1 MLPAKREREPNL
13 ISGYLPPLF
22 LTGTLPGGLELYY
35 EDYLPLRTEN
45 DYSKLI
51 FFGGNPDYFVF
62 KSNDPSF
69 TLYFNDISQYVG
81 IGIVTLFIPA
91 MCYIALTYTTSQ
103 PNSVRAEGWLF
114 VLREKD
120 PTRNLLCKLSA
131 ALNFS
136 ISNTSTWMHI
146 KGTLYNRIQRDGRSE
161 HVRLTIKDMEESEYF
176 EMRRKI
182 DVLIR
187 DGILSYKDYPFVPPS
202 NGWMMTELGHRY
214 PDDAG
219 RRHAYNARSNET
231 TSAFFSPS
239 EELADLQSC
248 KTEGLSDLSG
258 S

>member
-22 LTGTLPGGLELYY
+22 LTGILPGGLELYH
-35 EDYLPLRTEN
+35 DDFLQVRTEYN
-45 DYSKLI
+45 DYSKLL
-51 FFGGNPDYFVF
+51 FFGGDPDYIVF

-69 TLYFNDISQYVG
+69 TLYFNDISQHVG
-81 IGIVTLFIPA
+81 VGVVTLFIPA

-103 PNSVRAEGWLF
+103 PNSVRAEGWIF
-114 VLREKD
+114 ILREKD
-120 PTRNLLCKLSA
+120 PTRNLLCKLSV

-136 ISNTSTWMHI
+136 ISNNSTWMHI
-146 KGTLYNRIQRDGRSE
+146 RGTLYNRIQQDGTSE
-161 HVRLTIKDMEESEYF
+161 HARLTIKDMEESEYF

-182 DVLIR
+182 DVLVR

-202 NGWMMTELGHRY
+202 NGWMMTERGHRY

-231 TSAFFSPS
+231 TSAFFSS
-239 EELADLQSC
+239 LGELSDLSD
-248 KTEGLSDLSG
+248 LSDLSG